1 MKKKTVT
8 TMILVLALADLVLAH
23 GNEQHIMGTVT
34 SISESSVTV
43 ENGSNQTQTVV
54 ITDKTRFIQGDSR
67 ATVKDLKVGDKV
79 VIHAAKQGEKLTAT
93 TIRFRH

>member
-1 MKKKTVT
+1 MKRKTVA
-8 TMILVLALADLVLAH
+8 TMILALALSELVLAH

-34 SISESSVTV
+34 SVSESSVTV
-43 ENGSNQTQTVV
+43 ENGSNQTQTVL

-79 VIHAAKQGEKLTAT
+79 VIHAGKQGEKLTAT
-93 TIRFRH
+93 TIRFRL